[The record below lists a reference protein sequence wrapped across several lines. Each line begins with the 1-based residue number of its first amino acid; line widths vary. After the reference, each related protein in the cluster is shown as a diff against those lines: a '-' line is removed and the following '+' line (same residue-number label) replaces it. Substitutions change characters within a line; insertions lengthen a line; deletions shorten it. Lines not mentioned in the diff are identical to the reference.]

1 MNNLARKDLFVCL
14 GIWLSLELVCF
25 GLLPLLQLGLPTAQL
40 QQWFLFS
47 LLLGIGGA
55 ILMAG
60 STQLANFL
68 EDHQNEP
75 AYRFL
80 RNRQLRGLFVSLVSW
95 LGLLGIGFPLF
106 VMSIQIFSKL
116 FQLLMG

>member
-1 MNNLARKDLFVCL
+1 MNDLARKDLFVCL
-14 GIWLSLELVCF
+14 GIWLSLEIVCF
-25 GLLPLLQLGLPTAQL
+25 GLLPLMQLGLPAEQL
-40 QQWFLFS
+40 QRWFLFS

-60 STQLANFL
+60 STQLADFL
-68 EDHQNEP
+68 EDRQSDP

-80 RNRQLRGLFVSLVSW
+80 RNRPLRSLLVSLVSW

-116 FQLLMG
+116 FQLVMG